1 MKGKKRK
8 CLSFLLCVSLILGM
22 IPMTEKTVK
31 AATELITS
39 VEVMLARPF
48 NTAKPCSKEDV
59 LIFGANDRYVVGSL
73 TWYEGTYNSYQQ
85 TRDLSVFNGSFMSG
99 MAYTA
104 VLNLN
109 SKSGYEFSCDEEGKP
124 DISEDNIAVNCDNVT
139 LDKASSG
146 SQNLRLYL
154 NYGSKANILDDTKG
168 NCFKFTWE
176 EATGTLT
183 LLPWNDSGI
192 IVDYEDIFAGNSK
205 IKKVVMEEGV
215 TSIGDDVF
223 EYCNNIN
230 TVSIP
235 STLEKWGRMSEAT
248 IQKYSVADD
257 NATYQVREDNSLYS
271 KDGKVL
277 IDCASN
283 DDATSYEVPEGVEKI
298 GSFAFD
304 GGNSLIQ
311 LTLQGENLVLEDYAL
326 FHPYIEFIEIKEGV
340 KSLGKNSSVGG
351 VIMNEIDLPSTVID
365 IGNFFKGLPTIQK
378 INVAEENSIYKD
390 VDGVVIRKQD
400 GALVCYPGGK
410 TDASYRTPEGVYSI
424 DKEAFYAHDYLKEL
438 EVGYQV
444 QSVVEQALSNMKV
457 LEKITFYNT
466 ECSIDS
472 GMLFY
477 CSQVNQI
484 CGKEDSTAKTYATN
498 KGISFKAI
506 TCGAT
511 FKPLVPA
518 TDEMDG
524 TKAHYV
530 CVNCN
535 SKYTDAAG
543 STKVTDEDLCIP
555 KVASVAFSQNEYDYT
570 TEYAKKAWGS
580 YVVVKDAKGN
590 QLVYGKDYSVK
601 QIGENL
607 FGVCKAKVTGKGNYN
622 FEKEASCTVHPSST
636 LRFPA
641 DVNELN
647 HGSDTVDLCGDD
659 KTYTVTGDERI
670 MCYASIIALSSI
682 DKVVDIIDIGEEII
696 ALDLDKDGSA
706 DLKLTLGDTSFCEGG
721 SSISVTVLP
730 TCSINENKT
739 FTLSETSQK
748 YLKTTALMPYYEEIT
763 FTFVDP
769 CAGGHSYG
777 TEWSSDETTHWQECT
792 VCGKIDVQ
800 PHTPGAPATATT
812 PQTCTVC
819 GRELA
824 PALGE
829 SAPTPE
835 PPISTPPAATVP
847 PTVIDPEETVPPV
860 TSATPTATPGAS
872 VVPTATPGAS
882 AAPTVTPGASAAPT
896 ATPGTTATPGIVGPT
911 VAPTAP
917 SNENNTDKILT
928 VGTKVVDKAS
938 KAQYKVTSSDA
949 GAPTVEFVCPESG
962 AGKTISIPATVK
974 KDGVTYKVTSIAKNA
989 FRNNKKLTKVTIGKN
1004 IETIGKCAFYGCKKL
1019 KQITIKTTLLTDK
1032 KVGSKAFKGIHK
1044 KAVFKVP
1051 KSKRKTYKSMLK
1063 KKGISKSVKIK

>member
-1 MKGKKRK
+1 MKQVTRK
-8 CLSFLLCVSLILGM
+8 CLSYLLVAVLIVGM
-22 IPMTEKTVK
+22 MPVTEKTVK

-59 LIFGANDRYVVGSL
+59 RIFGANDRYEVNSL
-73 TWYEGTYNSYQQ
+73 TWYQGTYTSFEETKTKSEY
-85 TRDLSVFNGSFMSG
+85 NGTFYSG
-99 MAYTA
+99 MAYMA
-104 VLNLN
+104 VLNLYSN
-109 SKSGYEFSCDEEGKP
+109 TGYEFSCDKEGKP
-124 DISEDNIAVNCDNVT
+124 DISEDNIDVNCDNVT
-139 LDKASSG
+139 LDTPSS
-146 SQNLRLYL
+146 SNTNLRLYL
-154 NYGSKANILDDTKG
+154 NYSAAANILDDTKG
-168 NCFKFTWE
+168 NSIEFTWAE
-176 EATGTLT
+176 DTGTLT
-183 LLPWNDSGI
+183 LLPWNESGI
-192 IVDYEDIFAGNSK
+192 IVDYEKIFSGNNK
-205 IKKVVMEEGV
+205 IKNVVIDEGV

-223 EYCNNIN
+223 AYCSNIN

-248 IQKYSVADD
+248 IQKYTVADD
-257 NATYQVREDNSLYS
+257 NTLYKVREDNSLYS

-298 GSFAFD
+298 GGFAFD
-304 GGNSLIQ
+304 GGNSLVK

-351 VIMNEIDLPSTVID
+351 VIINEIDLPSTVID

-477 CSQVNQI
+477 CSQVNKI

-535 SKYTDAAG
+535 SKYAEAAG

-570 TEYAKKAWGS
+570 VEYAQKAWGS

-590 QLVYGKDYSVK
+590 QLVYGKDYSVE

-659 KTYTVTGDERI
+659 KTCVISGDERV
-670 MCYASIIALSSI
+670 MSYASIEALVMVDHGIAPGSS
-682 DKVVDIIDIGEEII
+682 DEEMT
-696 ALDLDKDGSA
+696 LDLDKDGSA
-706 DLKLTLGDTSFCEGG
+706 DLVMEMEDGGLCEGG
-721 SSISVTVLP
+721 APIKFQVLP
-730 TCSINENKT
+730 TCSITENKT
-739 FTLSETSQK
+739 FTLSETAQN
-748 YLKTTALMPYYEEIT
+748 YLKTTVLAPYYETIT
-763 FTFVDP
+763 FRFVGP
-769 CAGGHSYG
+769 CAAGHSYG
-777 TEWSSDETTHWQECT
+777 DTWKSDATGHWRECT
-792 VCGKIDVQ
+792 ECEEKETVQ
-800 PHTPGAPATATT
+800 PHVAGAPATATT
-812 PQTCTVC
+812 PQRCKVC
-819 GRELA
+819 GYVMA
-824 PALGE
+824 PALG
-829 SAPTPE
+829 S
-835 PPISTPPAATVP
+835 STPAPGSSTSDSGPKTSNNKTASVGTKLQDSGSKATYKVTGASAGKYTVEYVKPASKTVKTATVP
-847 PTVIDPEETVPPV
+847 NSIK
-860 TSATPTATPGAS
+860 AG
-872 VVPTATPGAS
+872 
-882 AAPTVTPGASAAPT
+882 
-896 ATPGTTATPGIVGPT
+896 GI
-911 VAPTAP
+911 
-917 SNENNTDKILT
+917 
-928 VGTKVVDKAS
+928 
-938 KAQYKVTSSDA
+938 
-949 GAPTVEFVCPESG
+949 
-962 AGKTISIPATVK
+962 
-974 KDGVTYKVTSIAKNA
+974 TYKVTSIAPNA
-989 FRNNKKLTKVTIGKN
+989 FKNNKKLTKVTIGKQ
-1004 IETIGKCAFYGCKKL
+1004 ITAIGTKAFYGCKKL
-1019 KQITIKTTLLTDK
+1019 KSITIKTTKLTSA
-1032 KVGSKAFKGIHK
+1032 KVGSKAFKGTHK
-1044 KAVFKVP
+1044 KAVLKVP
-1051 KSKRKTYKSMLK
+1051 KSKLKSYKKFLG
-1063 KKGISKSVKIK
+1063 KKGVAKTAKIKK

>member
-104 VLNLN
+104 VLNLH
-109 SKSGYEFSCDEEGKP
+109 SKPGYEFSCDDSGIP
-124 DISEDNIAVNCDNVT
+124 DISEDNIAVNCNNVT

-168 NCFKFTWE
+168 NCFKFTWAE
-176 EATGTLT
+176 DTGTLT
-183 LLPWNDSGI
+183 LSPWNESGI

-215 TSIGDDVF
+215 TSIGDDAF
-223 EYCNNIN
+223 AYCNNIN

-235 STLEKWGRMSEAT
+235 STLEKWGCMSEAT
-248 IQKYSVADD
+248 IQKYTVADD
-257 NATYQVREDNSLYS
+257 NRLYQVREDNSLYS

-277 IDCASN
+277 IDCAGN
-283 DDATSYEVPEGVEKI
+283 DNSTTYEVPEGVEKI

-304 GGNSLIQ
+304 GGNSLVK

-351 VIMNEIDLPSTVID
+351 VIINEIDLPSTVID

-484 CGKEDSTAKTYATN
+484 CGKEDSTAKAYATN

-590 QLVYGKDYSVK
+590 QLVYGKDYSVE

-636 LRFPA
+636 LRSPA

-647 HGSDTVDLCGDD
+647 HGSDTVELCGDD
-659 KTYTVTGDERI
+659 KTCVINGDERVI
-670 MCYASIIALSSI
+670 LYASIAALI
-682 DKVVDIIDIGEEII
+682 MVDHGITPGSLDEEMT
-696 ALDLDKDGSA
+696 LDLDKDGSA
-706 DLKLTLGDTSFCEGG
+706 DLMMVMEEVISLCEGG
-721 SSISVTVLP
+721 APIKFQVLP
-730 TCSINENKT
+730 TCSITENKT
-739 FTLSETSQK
+739 FTLSEAAHT
-748 YLKTTALMPYYEEIT
+748 YLKTKALTPYYETIT
-763 FTFVDP
+763 FQFVDP
-769 CAGGHSYG
+769 CAEGHSYANDN
-777 TEWSSDETTHWQECT
+777 WSSDETNHWHECT
-792 VCGKIDVQ
+792 VCGEKCDV
-800 PHTPGAPATATT
+800 HEHIPGAPATATT
-812 PQTCTVC
+812 PQTCTEC
-819 GRELA
+819 GRVLA
-824 PALGE
+824 PALGG
-829 SAPTPE
+829 
-835 PPISTPPAATVP
+835 I
-847 PTVIDPEETVPPV
+847 
-860 TSATPTATPGAS
+860 TPTATPGAS
-872 VVPTATPGAS
+872 AAPTAPPGASAAPTTPPGASAAPTTPPGASAAPTATPGAS

-896 ATPGTTATPGIVGPT
+896 ATPGTTAAPGIVGPT
-911 VAPTAP
+911 VAPTASSEE
-917 SNENNTDKILT
+917 SNASKVLT

-949 GAPTVEFVCPESG
+949 SAPTVEFVCPESG
-962 AGKTISIPATVK
+962 AGKTISIPATLK

-1004 IETIGKCAFYGCKKL
+1004 IQTIGKCAFYGCKKL

>member
-1 MKGKKRK
+1 MKQVTRK
-8 CLSFLLCVSLILGM
+8 CLSYLLVAVLIVGM
-22 IPMTEKTVK
+22 MPVTEKTVK
-31 AATELITS
+31 AATELITGI
-39 VEVMLARPF
+39 EVMLARPF

-59 LIFGANDRYVVGSL
+59 RICGANDRYEVSSL
-73 TWYEGTYNSYQQ
+73 TWYEGTYTSFEQ
-85 TRDLSVFNGSFMSG
+85 TKTLSAYKGTFYSG

-104 VLNLN
+104 VLNLYSN
-109 SKSGYEFSCDEEGKP
+109 TGYEFSCDEEGKP
-124 DISEDNIAVNCDNVT
+124 DISEDNIDVNCNNVT
-139 LDKASSG
+139 LDTASSG
-146 SQNLRLYL
+146 KTNLRLYL
-154 NYGSKANILDDTKG
+154 NYSAAANILDDAKG
-168 NCFKFTWE
+168 NSIKFTWAE
-176 EATGTLT
+176 DTGTLT

-205 IKKVVMEEGV
+205 IKKVVIDEGV

-223 EYCNNIN
+223 AYCSNIN

-248 IQKYSVADD
+248 IQKYTVADD
-257 NATYQVREDNSLYS
+257 NATYQVREDHSLYS

-277 IDCASN
+277 IDCAGN
-283 DDATSYEVPEGVEKI
+283 DNATTYEVPDGVEKI
-298 GSFAFD
+298 GGFAFD
-304 GGNSLIQ
+304 GGNSLVK

-326 FHPYIEFIEIKEGV
+326 FHPYIESIEIKEGV
-340 KSLGKNSSVGG
+340 KSLGKHSSVDG

-390 VDGVVIRKQD
+390 VDGVVIRKQE

-410 TDASYRTPEGVYSI
+410 TDESYRTPEGVYSI

-484 CGKEDSTAKTYATN
+484 CGKEDSTAKIYATN

-506 TCGAT
+506 TCGAI

-535 SKYTDAAG
+535 SKYTEAAG
-543 STKVTDEDLCIP
+543 NTKVTDEDLCIP

-570 TEYAKKAWGS
+570 TEYAQKAWGS

-607 FGVCKAKVTGKGNYN
+607 FGVCKAKVTGKGNYT

-636 LRFPA
+636 LRFPT

-659 KTYTVTGDERI
+659 KTCVINGDERV
-670 MCYASIIALSSI
+670 MSYASIEALVMVDHRIAPGSS
-682 DKVVDIIDIGEEII
+682 DEEMT
-696 ALDLDKDGSA
+696 LDLDKDGSA
-706 DLKLTLGDTSFCEGG
+706 DLVMEMEDGGLCEGG
-721 SSISVTVLP
+721 APIKFQVLP
-730 TCSINENKT
+730 TCSITENKT
-739 FTLSETSQK
+739 FTLSETAQN
-748 YLKTTALMPYYEEIT
+748 YLKTTVLVPYYETIT
-763 FTFVDP
+763 FRFVGP
-769 CAGGHSYG
+769 CAAGHSYG
-777 TEWSSDETTHWQECT
+777 DTWKSDATGHWRQCTECEEKET
-792 VCGKIDVQ
+792 VQ
-800 PHTPGAPATATT
+800 PHVAGAPATATT
-812 PQTCTVC
+812 PQRCKVC
-819 GRELA
+819 GYVMA
-824 PALGE
+824 PALG
-829 SAPTPE
+829 SSTPAPGSSTPTPGS
-835 PPISTPPAATVP
+835 STPTPGSSTPTSGSSQSVAGQNSSNDKAVSVGMKLQDSGSKATYKVTGASAGKYTVEYVKPVSKTVKTATVP
-847 PTVIDPEETVPPV
+847 NTIK
-860 TSATPTATPGAS
+860 AG
-872 VVPTATPGAS
+872 
-882 AAPTVTPGASAAPT
+882 
-896 ATPGTTATPGIVGPT
+896 GI
-911 VAPTAP
+911 
-917 SNENNTDKILT
+917 
-928 VGTKVVDKAS
+928 
-938 KAQYKVTSSDA
+938 
-949 GAPTVEFVCPESG
+949 
-962 AGKTISIPATVK
+962 
-974 KDGVTYKVTSIAKNA
+974 TYKVTSIDPNA
-989 FRNNKKLTKVTIGKN
+989 FKNNKKLTKVTIGKY
-1004 IETIGKCAFYGCKKL
+1004 ITAIGTKAFYGCKKL
-1019 KQITIKTTLLTDK
+1019 KSITIKTTKLTSA
-1032 KVGSKAFKGIHK
+1032 KVGSKAFKGTHK
-1044 KAVFKVP
+1044 KAVLKVP
-1051 KSKRKTYKSMLK
+1051 KSKLKSYKKFLG
-1063 KKGISKSVKIK
+1063 KKGVAKTAKIKK